1 MEIYSIMTIMNFNIG
16 RKTDMNEETKMET
29 MEAVTEQETISAEM
43 PVAASEA
50 VVETAAEAT
59 AAEAAPA
66 AETEAASAE
75 PTEAASE
82 TKPAAEAPA
91 AAKPEVV
98 ESMDD
103 YAAELEASFKEFDE
117 KRSRTYVEEESPDA
131 EKWQELRQMLDEKT
145 IIKVKVKEIVKG
157 GAIAYVDE
165 MKAFIPA
172 SQLSLGYV
180 ENLEEFVGKH
190 LEVRVITADPEAKRL
205 VLSAKDILKERQE
218 AEKAKKLESYKAG
231 DIVEGTVD
239 SIKPY
244 GAFINLEGGVSGL
257 LHISQIST
265 QRIKH
270 PSVVLKEGQ
279 TVKVKI
285 LSVADGKISL
295 SMRVL
300 EEAKAESDERIDFDY
315 KGDGAISTGL
325 GDLLKGFKL

>member
-1 MEIYSIMTIMNFNIG
+1 
-16 RKTDMNEETKMET
+16 MNEETKMET
-29 MEAVTEQETISAEM
+29 MEAVTEPETISAEV

-50 VVETAAEAT
+50 VVET

-66 AETEAASAE
+66 AETEAASAVSA
-75 PTEAASE
+75 EAASE
-82 TKPAAEAPA
+82 TKPAAEASVA
-91 AAKPEVV
+91 AEPEVV

-180 ENLEEFVGKH
+180 ENLEEFVGKY

-285 LSVADGKISL
+285 LSVTDGKISL